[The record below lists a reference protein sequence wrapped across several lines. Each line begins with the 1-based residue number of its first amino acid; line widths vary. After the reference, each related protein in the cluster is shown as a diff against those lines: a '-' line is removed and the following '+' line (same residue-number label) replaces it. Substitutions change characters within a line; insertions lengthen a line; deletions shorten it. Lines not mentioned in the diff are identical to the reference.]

1 MMDIIPPKRWPVF
14 KHKNKDLWVVRD
26 LQGAEHSCWM
36 LTHCRAVAEAW
47 TCRSKELEADLA
59 QAQQQEAIYRAEV
72 VRHGASDE
80 RDGQAKIR
88 VRELEKKCAALGR
101 VNDDLSERCTEL
113 QRRISQRQVS
123 V

>member
-1 MMDIIPPKRWPVF
+1 MIDLVPPKRWPVF

-26 LQGAEHSCWM
+26 LQGAGHSPWM

-72 VRHGASDE
+72 VRHGVSDE

-88 VRELEKKCAALGR
+88 VRELEKNAPHSAVSTTTCQSDALSCS
-101 VNDDLSERCTEL
+101 DDFHSAR
-113 QRRISQRQVS
+113 
-123 V
+123 